1 MAVFSPPCAVAGG
14 RASNLPPS
22 STAPPQ
28 VPITVGMSENLLP
41 NSAASSLARL
51 AHAASSSSAGDASPK
66 GIDLTD
72 PTGPAGLPRTG
83 IVLIGSASTVRSMAS
98 HLAALSPTVIPTGCV
113 LLNRFE
119 SAREQTRQL
128 GILPPM
134 LGFIDELASLHAK
147 FAFRCALVSLPAAQ
161 SATTKRLVQLLR
173 HMQVPMHIIPTFEDL
188 LSNAASKSM
197 LRQGIAGASAADV
210 SALIGRT
217 GWGVDRAA
225 VGAMIKGK
233 RVLITGAGGSIGSE
247 LARVVAGFSPSC
259 VQLME
264 RAENALFEIDQ
275 HMARRFPSVKRRAVL
290 HDITDEAATKRV
302 IADLRPH
309 VIFHAAA
316 HKHVPLM
323 EDHPSHAV
331 NNNLFGTKSIV
342 DAAINAGC
350 ERVVMISSDKAV
362 NPTSVMGATKR
373 LAEMYICDQAAKL
386 AASSG
391 KSRSSTRLSMVRF
404 GNVLASACSVI
415 PIWSQQLAEG
425 HPITVTDPRM
435 TRYFMTIPEAATLVV
450 QAGAL
455 EQQPGTA
462 PVYVLDMG
470 EPISILEMAVRFLRL
485 NGFEASIDMT
495 TLPAGAAD
503 ARIPETD
510 DLVDA
515 APYRII
521 FSGARPGEKLYEEL
535 AYNAEQLNTT
545 AHPAIGQWKS
555 MTVGSSDAWIQVF
568 ADLRSPTCDKAKVV
582 AAIRQHVPEM
592 RAAIETAGAHSA
604 AAKPQALKSA
614 ASNATLLVDAKPTG
628 KRKAS

>member
-1 MAVFSPPCAVAGG
+1 
-14 RASNLPPS
+14 LPPIPDVLVLS
-22 STAPPQ
+22 WIHGQPLSTTPPKE
-28 VPITVGMSENLLP
+28 PITAGMSEKLLP
-41 NSAASSLARL
+41 SAP
-51 AHAASSSSAGDASPK
+51 AAPALQV
-66 GIDLTD
+66 IDRAVED
-72 PTGPAGLPRTG
+72 GPAGLPRTG
-83 IVLIGSASTVRSMAS
+83 VVLIGSAAAVRSMAS
-98 HLAALSPTVIPTGCV
+98 HLATLTPSVVPTGCV
-113 LLNRFE
+113 LLHRFE
-119 SAREQTRQL
+119 SVRDPSREL

-134 LGFIDELASLHAK
+134 LGFVDEIGSLHGR
-147 FAFRCALVSLPAAQ
+147 FGFRCALISVPADQ
-161 SATTKRLVQLLR
+161 SQTLKRLVQLLR
-173 HMQVPMHIIPTFEDL
+173 HMQVPTRIIPTFEDL
-188 LSNAASKSM
+188 ITGSASKAAA
-197 LRQGIAGASAADV
+197 RQGIAGSSAADV

-225 VGAMIKGK
+225 VGAMIKNK

-247 LARVVAGFSPSC
+247 LARVVAGFSPAC

-275 HMARRFPSVKRRAVL
+275 HMARRFPSIKRRAIL

-302 IADLRPH
+302 IADLRPQ

-373 LAEMYICDQAAKL
+373 LAEMYICDRAAKL
-386 AASSG
+386 QATGSG
-391 KSRSSTRLSMVRF
+391 KSTTRLSMVRF

-455 EQQPGTA
+455 EQPSGTA

-470 EPISILEMAVRFLRL
+470 EPISILEMAIRFLRL
-485 NGFEASIDMT
+485 NGLEASIDMS
-495 TLPAGAAD
+495 TLPAGSAD

-510 DLVDA
+510 DLIDA
-515 APYRII
+515 APYPII
-521 FSGARPGEKLYEEL
+521 FTGARPGEKLYEEL
-535 AYNAEQLNTT
+535 AYNAEQLNKT
-545 AHPAIGQWKS
+545 AHAAIGQWKS
-555 MTVGSSDAWIQVF
+555 MTVGSSDEWVKVF
-568 ADLRSPTCDKAKVV
+568 SELRSPTCDKAKVV
-582 AAIRQHVPEM
+582 AAIRQYVPEM
-592 RAAIETAGAHSA
+592 RAAIENAGAHSQTGKPKA
-604 AAKPQALKSA
+604 SAKAI
-614 ASNATLLVDAKPTG
+614 VDAKPTRA
-628 KRKAS
+628 RKAS